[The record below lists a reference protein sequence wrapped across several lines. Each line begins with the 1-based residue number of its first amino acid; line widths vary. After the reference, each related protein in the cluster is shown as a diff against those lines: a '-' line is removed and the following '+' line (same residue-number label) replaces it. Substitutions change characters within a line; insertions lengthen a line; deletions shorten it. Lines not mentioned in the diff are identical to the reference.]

1 MELRKLISKFITQI
15 CEKNYSKADKALET
29 IVSEKLKTRIKDI
42 DNKVKNK
49 KDCGCTGK
57 CKQKNFQKTKKVTK
71 KVTKKG

>member
-49 KDCGCTGK
+49 KSSGCDK
-57 CKQKNFQKTKKVTK
+57 KSKQKNFQKTKKVTK